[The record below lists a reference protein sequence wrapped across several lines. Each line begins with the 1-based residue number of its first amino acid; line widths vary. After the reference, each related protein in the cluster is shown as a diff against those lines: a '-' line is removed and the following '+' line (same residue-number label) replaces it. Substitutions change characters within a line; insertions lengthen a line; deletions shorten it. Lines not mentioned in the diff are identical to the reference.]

1 MAFNL
6 TCASVKQD
14 DKITINFETVENHL
28 NTFFTNFQDTLQ
40 RFENE
45 MVFFFYLTISIIY
58 LLIYSL
64 VV

>member
-45 MVFFFYLTISIIY
+45 MVFF
-58 LLIYSL
+58 LI
-64 VV
+64 